1 MNTATMLEPVVSV
14 LVARDCYS
22 KATKKGSTQKTKSIP
37 VNAPSRPKR
46 QRRGSNMLE
55 NGQELWSRMCNGDST
70 AMGELYDA
78 IGTALFS
85 LSFRILNDRWEA
97 EEVVQDVL
105 GRLWQ
110 NPKAYSPERGK
121 LHSWLLTMARNRS
134 IDRYRSRRRRKD
146 DSEMDEVTLETRA
159 DPVAVDAA
167 EEAQGSDERAA
178 LRNALEKL
186 GGKQREI
193 LELSF
198 FKGMSHSQIADDT
211 GLSLGTVKSRI
222 RLGLD
227 KLRGQ
232 LSSLRAS

>member
-1 MNTATMLEPVVSV
+1 
-14 LVARDCYS
+14 
-22 KATKKGSTQKTKSIP
+22 
-37 VNAPSRPKR
+37 
-46 QRRGSNMLE
+46 MLE
-55 NGQELWSRMCNGDST
+55 NGEELWSRMCNGDSA

-105 GRLWQ
+105 GRFWQ
-110 NPKAYSPERGK
+110 NPQAYSPERGK

-146 DSEMDEVTLETRA
+146 DTEMDEVTLETRA

-167 EEAQGSDERAA
+167 EEAQGSDEKAA

-232 LSSLRAS
+232 LASLRAS